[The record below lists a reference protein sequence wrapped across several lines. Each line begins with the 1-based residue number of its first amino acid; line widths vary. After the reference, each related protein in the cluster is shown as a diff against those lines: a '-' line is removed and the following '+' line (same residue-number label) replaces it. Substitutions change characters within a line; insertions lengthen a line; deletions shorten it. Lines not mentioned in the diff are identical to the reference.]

1 MQVTETLNEGLKREL
16 KITVGADELLSKQDA
31 RLIELKDTVRLNGF
45 RAGKVPMPHLKKL
58 YGQQAMAEVIEKTVG
73 ESTQKVLEDRNEKPA
88 YQPDVKVVDEDKM
101 PTVLA
106 GNADLE
112 LNMVFEVIPE
122 IADIDFSKIK
132 LEKLVAEV
140 TDAEVDEALEAI
152 AAQNKDFV
160 SKAADAALEIGDQ
173 ATIDFVGKVDDEV
186 FDGGSAEGVPLEI
199 GSNQFIPGFEEQLI
213 GAKAGEQ
220 KTINVTFPDDY
231 PQAALAGKEAVFDVT
246 VQGASAPG
254 KSGINDELAQRL
266 GMENL
271 DALKEAVRD
280 QAQGDFEKASG
291 SRLKRA
297 VLDELDT
304 MTSFELPEK
313 MVEQEFEG
321 IWGQVMHDIEHHGK
335 TFEDEGT
342 TEEDARQE
350 YRQISER
357 RIRLGLLL
365 GRVGEQAGVQIA
377 EEEVQA
383 ALIERIRQF
392 PGQEKEVYDFYR
404 DQPEAMLELRGPI
417 FEQKVVDH
425 IVSKAEVT
433 EKTVSREELFK
444 DPDAEEAEEK
454 PAPKKKAAAKK
465 KPAAK
470 KAPAK
475 KAASTKKAAK
485 KADD

>member
-73 ESTQKVLEDRNEKPA
+73 ESTQKALDDRNEKPA
-88 YQPDVKVVDEDKM
+88 YQPEVTVADEEKM

-106 GNADLE
+106 GDADLE
-112 LNMVFEVIPE
+112 LNMVFEVIPDIE
-122 IADIDFSKIK
+122 DIDFSKLK
-132 LEKLVAEV
+132 LEKIVAEV
-140 TDAEVDEALEAI
+140 TDAEVDEALNAI
-152 AAQNKDFV
+152 AEQNKDFV
-160 SKAADAALEIGDQ
+160 PKAEGAALEIGDQ
-173 ATIDFVGKVDDEV
+173 ATIDFVGKVDGEA

-213 GAKAGEQ
+213 GAKAGEE
-220 KTINVTFPDDY
+220 KTLNVTFPDDY
-231 PQAALAGKEAVFDVT
+231 PQAALAGKDAVFDVT
-246 VQGASAPG
+246 VQGAAAPG

-271 DALKEAVRD
+271 DALKEAVRG
-280 QAQGDFEKASG
+280 QAQGDFEKASS
-291 SRLKRA
+291 SRLKRT

-304 MTSFELPEK
+304 MTSFDLPEK
-313 MVEQEFEG
+313 MVEQEFDG

-342 TEEDARQE
+342 TEEDARKE
-350 YRQISER
+350 YRGIAER

-404 DQPEAMLELRGPI
+404 NQPEAMLELRGPI

-425 IVSKAEVT
+425 IVGLAEVT

-444 DPDAEEAEEK
+444 DPDAEDAEEK

-475 KAASTKKAAK
+475 KADAAK
-485 KADD
+485 KATKSDDD

>member
-31 RLIELKDTVRLNGF
+31 RLVELKGTVRLNGF
-45 RAGKVPMPHLKKL
+45 RPGKVPMPHLKKL

-73 ESTQKVLEDRNEKPA
+73 ESTQQALEDRNEKPA
-88 YQPDVKVVDEDKM
+88 YQPEVTVVDEDKM

-106 GNADLE
+106 GDADLE
-112 LNMVFEVIPE
+112 LSMVFEVIPDIE
-122 IADIDFSKIK
+122 DIDFSK
-132 LEKLVAEV
+132 LNFERLVAEV
-140 TDAEVDEALEAI
+140 SDADVDEALGAI
-152 AAQNKDFV
+152 AEQNKDFV
-160 SKAADAALEIGDQ
+160 AKADGAALAIGDQ
-173 ATIDFVGKVDDEV
+173 ATIDFVGKVDGEA
-186 FDGGSAEGVPLEI
+186 FDGGTAEGVPLEI

-213 GAKAGEQ
+213 GAKAGDQ
-220 KTINVTFPDDY
+220 KTLNVTFPDDY
-231 PQAALAGKEAVFDVT
+231 PQASLAGKDAVFDVT
-246 VQGASAPG
+246 VQAAAEPG
-254 KSGINDELAQRL
+254 QTGINDELAQRL

-271 DALKEAVRD
+271 DALKEAVRG
-280 QAQGDFEKASG
+280 QAQGDFDKASDT
-291 SRLKRA
+291 RLKRT
-297 VLDELDT
+297 VLDELDKIS
-304 MTSFELPEK
+304 SFELPEK
-313 MVEQEFEG
+313 MVEQEFDG

-342 TEEDARQE
+342 TEEEAKTE
-350 YRQISER
+350 YRGIAER

-392 PGQEKEVYDFYR
+392 PGQEKQVYDFYR
-404 DQPEAMLELRGPI
+404 EQPEAMLELRGPI

-425 IVSKAEVT
+425 IVSQAAVT
-433 EKTVSREELFK
+433 DKPVSREELFK
-444 DPDAEEAEEK
+444 DPDAPEAEDK
-454 PAPKKKAAAKK
+454 PEPKKKAAAKK

-475 KAASTKKAAK
+475 KTAAK
-485 KADD
+485 KKAESSDE

>member
-31 RLIELKDTVRLNGF
+31 RLIELKDTVQLNGF

-73 ESTQKVLEDRNEKPA
+73 ESTQKALDERNEKPA
-88 YQPDVKVVDEDKM
+88 YQPEVTVADEDKM

-106 GNADLE
+106 GEADLE
-112 LNMVFEVIPE
+112 LNMVFEVIPDIE
-122 IADIDFSKIK
+122 DIDFSKLK
-132 LEKLVAEV
+132 LEKIVAEV
-140 TDAEVDEALEAI
+140 TDAEVDEALNAI
-152 AAQNKDFV
+152 AEQNKDFV
-160 SKAADAALEIGDQ
+160 PKAEGAALEIGDQ
-173 ATIDFVGKVDDEV
+173 ATIDFVGKVDGEV

-213 GAKAGEQ
+213 GGKAGED
-220 KTINVTFPDDY
+220 KTLNVSFPDDY
-231 PQAALAGKEAVFDVT
+231 PQAALAGKDAVFDVT
-246 VQGASAPG
+246 IQGAASPG

-271 DALKEAVRD
+271 DALKEAVRG
-280 QAQGDFEKASG
+280 QAQGDFEKASS
-291 SRLKRA
+291 SRLKRT

-304 MTSFELPEK
+304 MTSFDLPEK
-313 MVEQEFEG
+313 MVEQEFDG

-342 TEEDARQE
+342 TEEDARKE
-350 YRQISER
+350 YRGIAER

-404 DQPEAMLELRGPI
+404 NQPEAMLELRGPI

-425 IVSKAEVT
+425 IVSQAAVT

-475 KAASTKKAAK
+475 KAAGAKKAAK
-485 KADD
+485 SDDD

>member
-31 RLIELKDTVRLNGF
+31 QLVELKDTVRLNGF

-58 YGQQAMAEVIEKTVG
+58 YGQQAMAEVIEKTVS
-73 ESTQKVLEDRNEKPA
+73 ESTQQALDERNEKPA
-88 YQPDVKVVDEDKM
+88 YQPEVTVADEDKM

-122 IADIDFSKIK
+122 IEDIDFSKMK

-140 TDAEVDEALEAI
+140 TEAEVDEALSSI
-152 AAQNKDFV
+152 ADQNKEFTPKDEG
-160 SKAADAALEIGDQ
+160 AALEIGDQ
-173 ATIDFVGKVDDEV
+173 ATIDFVGKVDGEV

-213 GAKAGEQ
+213 GFKAGEQ
-220 KTINVTFPDDY
+220 KVLNVTFPDDY
-231 PQAALAGKEAVFDVT
+231 PQASLAGKDAVFDVT
-246 VQGASAPG
+246 IQGAAAPG

-266 GMENL
+266 GLDNL
-271 DALKEAVRD
+271 DALKEAVRG

-291 SRLKRA
+291 TRLKRT

-304 MTSFELPEK
+304 MTTFELPEK

-342 TEEDARQE
+342 TEEEARKE

-365 GRVGEQAGVQIA
+365 GRVGEQAGVQIS

-404 DQPEAMLELRGPI
+404 NQPEAMLELRGPI

-425 IVSKAEVT
+425 IVSQADVT
-433 EKTVSREELFK
+433 EKTVSREDLFK
-444 DPDAEEAEEK
+444 DPDAEDAEDK
-454 PAPKKKAAAKK
+454 PAPKKKASAKK

-475 KAASTKKAAK
+475 KAAPS
-485 KADD
+485 

>member
-88 YQPDVKVVDEDKM
+88 YQPEVKVVDEEKM

-122 IADIDFSKIK
+122 IADIDFSTMK

-140 TDAEVDEALEAI
+140 TDAEVDEALSAI
-152 AAQNKDFV
+152 AEQNKDFV
-160 SKAADAALEIGDQ
+160 PKAEGASLEIGDQ
-173 ATIDFVGKVDDEV
+173 ATIDFVGKVDGEA

-220 KTINVTFPDDY
+220 KTINATFPDDY
-231 PQAALAGKEAVFDVT
+231 PQASLAGKEAIFDVT
-246 VQGASAPG
+246 VQGVSAPG

-271 DALKEAVRD
+271 EALKEAVRG
-280 QAQGDFEKASG
+280 QAEGDFEKASG
-291 SRLKRA
+291 TRLKRT
-297 VLDELDT
+297 VLDELDK

-342 TEEDARQE
+342 TEEDARKE

-357 RIRLGLLL
+357 RIRLG
-365 GRVGEQAGVQIA
+365 
-377 EEEVQA
+377 
-383 ALIERIRQF
+383 
-392 PGQEKEVYDFYR
+392 
-404 DQPEAMLELRGPI
+404 
-417 FEQKVVDH
+417 
-425 IVSKAEVT
+425 
-433 EKTVSREELFK
+433 
-444 DPDAEEAEEK
+444 
-454 PAPKKKAAAKK
+454 
-465 KPAAK
+465 
-470 KAPAK
+470 
-475 KAASTKKAAK
+475 
-485 KADD
+485 